1 MVNGNVMGDCTKTT
15 LDVVS
20 TNEDDQECSAKE
32 EESLDNVCPNDSFDP
47 TKECVDD
54 TKTTDEE
61 SNQDWVN

>member
-1 MVNGNVMGDCTKTT
+1 MVNGNVMRDRTKTT

-20 TNEDDQECSAKE
+20 ANENDQKCSPKQE
-32 EESLDNVCPNDSFDP
+32 EPLDNVGPNDPFDP

-61 SNQDWVN
+61 GNQDGVN